1 MRLLC
6 ISNGHGE
13 DQIGARILEALQKLA
28 PEIETTALPIVGL
41 GTAYQNL
48 GIAIAGP
55 VEVMP
60 SGGFIYQDGRQLWRD
75 LRAGLLG
82 LLGKQVRAIQAWES
96 ENQSLKTRG
105 IILAVG
111 DIVPLGLAGLSRS
124 DYGFVGTAKSEYYI
138 RDETGKLLSHRWG
151 LGWAGSDYL
160 PWEQWLMARPGCV
173 AVFARDELTH
183 QVLTGL
189 GIRSFNCGNPMMDE
203 LPSPAA
209 PRESYPQALTITLLP
224 GSRPPEAYQNWQ
236 RILAAIQQFP
246 SYQPNCLFLAAISP
260 GLELAEILNPLVS
273 FGWKKIA
280 RPAWLKIGDSAALTF
295 QQNQGY
301 LVLTQQAYSD
311 CLHLGDLAIAQ
322 AGTATE
328 QCVGLG
334 KPVITFPGQG
344 PQFTPLFA
352 RCQARLL
359 GISVHLVENPTA
371 VMPKIIE
378 LRNDHPR
385 LDLIRQ
391 NGQQRM
397 GQPGAAQNIANRI
410 CQLLNPNRDGI

>member
-6 ISNGHGE
+6 LSNGHGE

-82 LLGKQVRAIQAWES
+82 LLGKQVQAIQAWQQT
-96 ENQSLKTRG
+96 NQSLPSPHL
-105 IILAVG
+105 ILAVG
-111 DIVPLGLAGLSRS
+111 DIVPLGLAGLSRN
-124 DYGFVGTAKSEYYI
+124 DYAFVGTAKSEYYL
-138 RDETGKLLSHRWG
+138 RDENGTFFSQGWG
-151 LGWAGSDYL
+151 RGWAGSDYL
-160 PWEQWLMARPGCV
+160 PWEQWLMRQRRCLG
-173 AVFARDELTH
+173 VFPRDSLTH
-183 QVLTGL
+183 KVLRGL

-203 LPSPAA
+203 LVPPAQ
-209 PRESYPQALTITLLP
+209 PRTTYPQALTITLLP
-224 GSRPPEAYQNWQ
+224 GSRPPEADQNWGQ
-236 RILAAIQQFP
+236 ILAAIDHFSDYEP
-246 SYQPNCLFLAAISP
+246 SCLFWGAISP
-260 GLELAEILNPLVS
+260 GLELGEILNPLAR
-273 FGWKKIA
+273 FGWEEIA

-295 QQNQGY
+295 QKSEGH

-311 CLHLGDLAIAQ
+311 CLHLGDFAIAQ

-328 QCVGLG
+328 QFVGLG

-352 RCQARLL
+352 RRQARLL

-397 GQPGAAQNIANRI
+397 GHPGAAQNIANTI
-410 CQLLNPNRDGI
+410 YQLLNPN